1 MMLMN
6 AEKPDF
12 MNTRAVKVCQ
22 KVMTVS
28 VQVYEKPYIYGILRK
43 KGHGIDFS

>member
-1 MMLMN
+1 MMLTN
-6 AEKPDF
+6 TEKSDF
-12 MNTRAVKVCQ
+12 TNTRAVKVCQ

-43 KGHGIDFS
+43 TGHGMVFS

>member
-1 MMLMN
+1 MLNN
-6 AEKPDF
+6 AEKPVF
-12 MNTRAVKVCQ
+12 MNARAVRVCQ

-43 KGHGIDFS
+43 NGHGIDFS

>member
-1 MMLMN
+1 MMLNN

-12 MNTRAVKVCQ
+12 ANARAVRVCQ
-22 KVMTVS
+22 KVMTAS

-43 KGHGIDFS
+43 TGHGMEYS